1 MTHPCGSYIDGVLV
15 RVESISG
22 DGEGGGFADFVV
34 ALDDEN
40 IELRQ
45 GDRKDTIWWMPL
57 AKLEEAVRQL
67 KRAQA
72 RERKARDVA

>member
-1 MTHPCGSYIDGVLV
+1 MRDSYIDGVLV
-15 RVESISG
+15 RVESISN
-22 DGEGGGFADFVV
+22 DDDSRVTEFVV
-34 ALDDEN
+34 VLEDEN

-45 GDRKDTIWWMPL
+45 DDRKKTIWWMPL

-72 RERKARDVA
+72 RERKARDDV